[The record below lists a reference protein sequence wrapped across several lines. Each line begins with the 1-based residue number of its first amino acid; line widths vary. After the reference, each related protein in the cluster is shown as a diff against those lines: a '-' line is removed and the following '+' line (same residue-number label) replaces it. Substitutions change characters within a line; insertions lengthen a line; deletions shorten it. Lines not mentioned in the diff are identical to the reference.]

1 MFNLTTYKEL
11 TSGSRYTT
19 LLAGDEFIVEF
30 TPTGFKIFTTESGKF
45 LPDGANMI
53 VSGNYDTTSNVT
65 VTVPF
70 IILVE
75 YIQYL
80 GSIGK
85 NTFEMIDRMGIKREK
100 IPVACIN

>member
-19 LLAGDEFIVEF
+19 LLAGDEFVVEF
-30 TPTGFKIFTTESGKF
+30 TPIGFNIFTNECGNF
-45 LPDGANMI
+45 LPEGANMV
-53 VSGNYDTTSNVT
+53 VSGNFDVNSNVT
-65 VTVPF
+65 VVVPF
-70 IILVE
+70 IILVD